1 MEIAAKMTPM
11 KKVFLLILFAHGVF
25 LSGFAQVGIG
35 TTTPSSS
42 AILDIKSS
50 TKGLI
55 LPRTSTTTRLSMAG
69 VKGLTVYDTTA
80 SQIFYHTGS
89 TWLNLATGTFNNHWS
104 ALGSNIYSN
113 NTGNV
118 GVGTAFPF
126 AKLQVEGDFRVQN
139 GQIDLISDA
148 PEVQI
153 FGSVGAG
160 AARLRFALPNDD
172 PDFAITQAL
181 GNLYISRNAGIFG
194 FYSDLLVSENGYV
207 GVGATDPE
215 VRLHVDG
222 GTDVGNG
229 SGGYIQL
236 GLQSGLNIGI
246 DNNEIQGRNN
256 GVVSRLILNNG
267 GGPVQIGS
275 AVAPTGYSLA
285 VNGKAICEEL
295 KIQAS
300 SNWPDYVFTHDY
312 QLPTLQD
319 LRQYIRTNQ
328 HLPNIP
334 SAQQVENNGLMV
346 GDMQKKMMEKIE
358 ELTLYVLQLEDKCTQ
373 MKSELDELKS
383 KQ

>member
-1 MEIAAKMTPM
+1 M
-11 KKVFLLILFAHGVF
+11 KKVFLLILMIHGVF

-55 LPRTSTTTRLSMAG
+55 LPRTSTTTRQAMTG

-80 SQIFYHTGS
+80 SQIFYHNGTS
-89 TWLNLATGTFNNHWS
+89 WLNLATGTFNNYWT
-104 ALGSNIYSN
+104 ALGN
-113 NTGNV
+113 NVYNNNSGNV
-118 GVGTAFPF
+118 GIGTPFPF
-126 AKLQVEGDFRVQN
+126 AKLQVEGGDFRVDN
-139 GQIDLISDA
+139 GQIDLLADA

-153 FGSVGAG
+153 FGTVNA
-160 AARLRFALPNDD
+160 AVARLRFALPNDD

-194 FYSDLLVSENGYV
+194 FYSDLMVAENGYV
-207 GVGATDPE
+207 GVGASDPE

-222 GTDVGNG
+222 GTDVGNA

-236 GLQSGLNIGI
+236 GIQSGLNIGI
-246 DNNEIQGRNN
+246 DNNEIQARNN
-256 GVVSRLILNNG
+256 GVVSRLIINNG
-267 GGPVQIGS
+267 GGAVQVGS
-275 AVAPTGYSLA
+275 AVTPSGYSFS

-300 SNWPDYVFTHDY
+300 SNWPDYVFKNDY
-312 QLPTLQD
+312 SLKSFD
-319 LRQYIRTNQ
+319 ELRQYINTQ
-328 HLPNIP
+328 KHLPNIP
-334 SAQQVENNGLMV
+334 DATTVANDGIEV
-346 GDMQKKMMEKIE
+346 GDMQKRMMEKIE

-373 MKSELDELKS
+373 LKSELEEIKS
-383 KQ
+383 RQ